1 MSTPAPWCLASTDPG
16 RAILPEWDQ
25 GTAANRDTL
34 KLLVDRVAT
43 LPAQCGCGRTLT
55 DHLMVT
61 VAILNE
67 LKLDPGVYVGLLAE
81 ALHQL
86 AEAKQ

>member
-16 RAILPEWDQ
+16 RAILPSWDQ

-34 KLLVDRVAT
+34 KILVDRVAA
-43 LPAQCGCGRTLT
+43 LPAECGCGRTLS

-61 VAILNE
+61 VAILDG
-67 LKLDPGVYVGLLAE
+67 LHFDPGVYVGLLAE

-86 AEAKQ
+86 AEARR